1 MKPSGMSFV
10 TDHPTLQR
18 IDFWPV
24 PPPRIKASP
33 SALPVPPKKNK
44 SAEDNVYRYIFLPV
58 SYRIVTILGGK

>member
-1 MKPSGMSFV
+1 MPFG

-24 PPPRIKASP
+24 FSPRIKASP
-33 SALPVPPKKNK
+33 SALPVPSKKNK

-58 SYRIVTILGGK
+58 SYRIVTIFVGK